1 MDPTPPN
8 ARENRFYLLFPSLGT
23 GTSHKSTGPDPVF
36 PGSYNNPVPHVIPN
50 FMQAVR
56 CSPLLNF

>member
-8 ARENRFYLLFPSLGT
+8 ARENRFYFLFPSL

-50 FMQAVR
+50 FMQAITVLPYLT
-56 CSPLLNF
+56 SS